1 MFCFFSLQFA
11 LKSPHLLLRRA
22 SVACLRQLSQRE
34 AREVSEYAMTLA
46 SDSKDNKNVGTTEN
60 IVITGGYIFFLDI
73 LNTQP

>member
-1 MFCFFSLQFA
+1 M
-11 LKSPHLLLRRA
+11 KSPHLLLRRA

-60 IVITGGYIFFLDI
+60 IVITGRFVTHSVSLD
-73 LNTQP
+73 LSQVLTDLDS